1 MMTRDELLNEGVAAK
16 FMRYVRIDTQ
26 SDDEAT
32 SCPSTKGQM
41 ELAELLKEELQM
53 LGLTNAV
60 VDNYGF
66 VTASLP
72 SNQPHA
78 APVIGFLAHMD
89 TALGVSGKDV
99 QPILHKKYGGGDI
112 VLPGGTIRYAEN
124 PLLAE
129 NIGNDLITSDGNT
142 LLGADNKAGVAEIM
156 EALCRL
162 IKDPAIPHGTVK
174 VAFTPDEETGK
185 GIHNFDVGRFGADY
199 AYTLDGGELGEIEG
213 ENFNA
218 ANLRVT
224 IYGISSHTGDA
235 KGKMVNA
242 LHLASELIASIP
254 AGMRPETTE
263 EREGFIHPDTIE
275 GSVEKIEIKV
285 LLRDFESSG
294 LRKKE
299 EILRKTA
306 EALETKYPGSRVEI
320 EQVGGYQ
327 NMKVKLDEDPRVME
341 FALQAIKDA
350 DIKPKINAVRGGTDG
365 ARLSYAGLLTPN
377 LFTGGVNF
385 HSRQEW
391 ISVQWME
398 KAIEVVLN
406 LIGLWSK
413 VPGAGERKK

>member
-1 MMTRDELLNEGVAAK
+1 MMTGEELLKEGVAAK

-26 SDDEAT
+26 SDDEAA
-32 SCPSTKGQM
+32 SCPSTKGQL
-41 ELAELLKEELQM
+41 ELAGLLKDELQA
-53 LGLTNAV
+53 LGLADAAV
-60 VDNYGF
+60 DKFGF

-72 SNQPHA
+72 SNLPKT

-99 QPILHKKYGGGDI
+99 KPILHKKYAGGNI

-124 PLLAE
+124 PLLAK
-129 NIGNDLITSDGNT
+129 NIGNDIITSDGNT

-162 IKDPAIPHGTVK
+162 IKDPQRPHGTVK
-174 VAFTPDEETGK
+174 VAFTPDEEIGK
-185 GIHNFDVGRFGADY
+185 GILNFDVKKFGADY

-224 IYGISSHTGDA
+224 IHGISSHTGDA

-242 LHLASELIASIP
+242 LHVASELIAAIP

-263 EREGFIHPDTIE
+263 KREGFIHPDTIE
-275 GSVEKIEIKV
+275 GSVEKVQMKV
-285 LLRDFESSG
+285 LLRDFERDG
-294 LRKKE
+294 LQKKE
-299 EILRKTA
+299 EILRRAA
-306 EALETKYPGSRVEI
+306 EALEVKYPGARMEI
-320 EQVGGYQ
+320 EPVGGYQ
-327 NMKVKLDEDPRVME
+327 NMKARLDEEPRVME
-341 FALQAIKDA
+341 YALKAIREA
-350 DIKPKINAVRGGTDG
+350 GVTPAPNAVRGGTDG

-391 ISVQWME
+391 ASVQWME
-398 KAIEVVLN
+398 KAIDVVFN
-406 LIGLWSK
+406 LIDLWAS
-413 VPGAGERKK
+413 R